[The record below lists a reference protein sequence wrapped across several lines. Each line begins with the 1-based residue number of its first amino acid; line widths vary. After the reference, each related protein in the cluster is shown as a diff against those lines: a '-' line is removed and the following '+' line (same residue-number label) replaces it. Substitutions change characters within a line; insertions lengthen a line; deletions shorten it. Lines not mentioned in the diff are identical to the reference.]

1 MDDVGDDE
9 KMILVVVSLCLV
21 NVAVVVAV
29 VDAVAYAS
37 ELAIEV
43 TVQCSF

>member
-29 VDAVAYAS
+29 VDAVAYAF
-37 ELAIEV
+37 ELVIEV
-43 TVQCSF
+43 TVLCSF